1 MYIEVVEGARI
12 QPFLIKD
19 SLTVLKW
26 VKFEISKNGVHEFR
40 GFTVCVD
47 IVSVE
52 ENVGCRILNKDALF
66 KELHSLSSDL
76 RRYNQ
81 NRA

>member
-1 MYIEVVEGARI
+1 MEGARV
-12 QPFLIKD
+12 QASLIKD

-40 GFTVCVD
+40 GFTVGVD

-52 ENVGCRILNKDALF
+52 ENVGCKMRI
-66 KELHSLSSDL
+66 
-76 RRYNQ
+76 
-81 NRA
+81 